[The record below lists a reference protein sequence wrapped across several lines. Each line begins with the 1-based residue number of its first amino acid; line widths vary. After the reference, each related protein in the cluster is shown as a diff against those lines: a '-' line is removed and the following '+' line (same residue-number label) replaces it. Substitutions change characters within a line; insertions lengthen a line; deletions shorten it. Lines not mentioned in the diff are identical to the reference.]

1 MTELIFSICGKSY
14 RALLQEG
21 FLSPTT
27 TARLH
32 KHNYAEIH
40 VVSGEMTVDV
50 GGEHV
55 RLCEGEALAIPEG
68 SYHRIMPADGTRR
81 ISFQTDAPFDGLRR
95 VALPSGIASTSRLTE
110 P

>member
-1 MTELIFSICGKSY
+1 MTELTFAICGKCY
-14 RALLQEG
+14 RALLQDG